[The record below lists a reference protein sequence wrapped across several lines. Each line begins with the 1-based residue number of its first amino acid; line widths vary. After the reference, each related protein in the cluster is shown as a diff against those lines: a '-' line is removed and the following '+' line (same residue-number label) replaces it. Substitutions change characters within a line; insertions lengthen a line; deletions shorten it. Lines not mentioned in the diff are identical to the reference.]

1 MLQRIAQTD
10 QRRNCDLAIGS
21 RWPHAL
27 ALLLVGATW
36 LMICV
41 GGLVTTLKAGMA
53 FADWPTSDGYNMFL
67 YPWFKAAHDKFIE
80 HGHRLFGTVIGMLSI
95 AVAVVIWLRDSRRWM
110 RWLGAFAVGLVIFQG
125 ALGGMRVELDDV
137 QFAKIHGCIGP
148 LFFSLTVVLAV
159 CTSRWWCKRAVVP
172 SHASGRLK
180 RLAVCT
186 ALLAYVQLILGAQL
200 RHVPPMANG
209 SHVPGKCLLP
219 SRRRRHFAG
228 QRGASVAGLRKA
240 NFRSL
245 ADCSGRVDSW
255 LPSLPVS
262 GCWVRVHGFLNIPGL
277 PGGLPRRRVWR
288 VGRTPRAA
296 HMQSLVV
303 TGHVAVGSLIL
314 GTCVWMSLAFGRVLV
329 RKSVATSSMS
339 PQMVGVPT

>member
-200 RHVPPMANG
+200 RHVPPMATAATFQVSVFFHLAVAVILLVNG
-209 SHVPGKCLLP
+209 VLLWRIAKSELP
-219 SRRRRHFAG
+219 
-228 QRGASVAGLRKA
+228 Q
-240 NFRSL
+240 
-245 ADCSGRVDSW
+245 SGRLQWPGRLLVTFLACQWLLGAGTWILKYSW
-255 LPSLPVS
+255 PA
-262 GCWVRVHGFLNIPGL
+262 GWFAETPGL
-277 PGGLPRRRVWR
+277 AGWTNTSGGAL
-288 VGRTPRAA
+288 
-296 HMQSLVV
+296 QSLVV